1 MVEKVKNTDLG
12 KMPFSEYLKVTRPN
26 SRELIE
32 IEQSRENMA
41 NIIYDE
47 YLKYYELLD
56 DKTTAMSFEQ
66 FANNKYGVENV
77 DIPIAYEENY
87 REIRK
92 K

>member
-1 MVEKVKNTDLG
+1 
-12 KMPFSEYLKVTRPN
+12 
-26 SRELIE
+26 
-32 IEQSRENMA
+32 MA

-56 DKTTAMSFEQ
+56 DKTSAMSFEQ
-66 FANNKYGVENV
+66 FANKKYGVENV